1 MPSALPPMAISA
13 AARAKEQGLEAAAEA
28 KARAKAAAEARAQR
42 AAAAAAMPPPAVRA
56 STAARTAAV
65 AEAHAREAQAA
76 ASRRKSP
83 TTGAGAGGAAAAAA
97 VAGEQQ
103 QGQQQARRLTQHE
116 MIAEAAMTEVANLAD
131 LDVLLAQEEEVKR
144 KGHAAARAAYRGPRL
159 RTLSRIVDGR
169 EQVRAFSLFFI
180 FPSLSLSSIP
190 ILWLEMHKQT
200 TLDSRS

>member
-97 VAGEQQ
+97 AGEQQ